1 MSTGHD
7 AQILKYKLSVAGL
20 RQIDEP
26 LRLAHQVRHLGDAY
40 RRAGEYS
47 LAEPCYV
54 EALSIYHSHEDRNPL
69 DLANAIRGFAKLK
82 QHAGALAAAEA
93 LWLEAH
99 HLYLA
104 TNVLSGVAGSA
115 SYLAILAK
123 ERNDLTRS
131 REWIETAVAAADKAD
146 DEEILQHVRE
156 VKAQLEQP
164 QNNSAAADQPTSN

>member
-1 MSTGHD
+1 MSTNGHD

-54 EALSIYHSHEDRNPL
+54 EALSIYRRHEERNPL
-69 DLANAIRGFAKLK
+69 DLANAIRGFAILK
-82 QHAGALAAAEA
+82 QNVGAQAEA
-93 LWLEAH
+93 EAMWLEAH
-99 HLYLA
+99 HLYLS

-115 SYLAILAK
+115 SYLAILTK
-123 ERNDLTRS
+123 GRNDLARS
-131 REWIETAVAAADKAD
+131 REWLEVAVAAADKAD
-146 DEEILQHVRE
+146 DQEILQHVRK
-156 VKAQLEQP
+156 VKAQLEQELE
-164 QNNSAAADQPTSN
+164 

>member
-1 MSTGHD
+1 MGTTRQD

-40 RRAGEYS
+40 RRAGELA

-54 EALSIYHSHEDRNPL
+54 EALSIYRSHEDRNPL
-69 DLANAIRGFAKLK
+69 DLANAIRGFAILK
-82 QHAGALAAAEA
+82 QNVGAPPEAEA
-93 LWLEAH
+93 MWLEAH
-99 HLYLA
+99 NLYVS

-115 SYLAILAK
+115 AYLAILAK

-131 REWIETAVAAADKAD
+131 REWLEIAVAAADKAD
-146 DEEILQHVRE
+146 DHEILQHVRE
-156 VKAQLEQP
+156 VKAQLEP
-164 QNNSAAADQPTSN
+164 PPE